1 MQESM
6 SYRTGAYFFVFMLG
20 VIAGMGILG
29 GILDA
34 EGERERERGWDVEEA
49 YRANCI
55 AKLEQQRQWIDYLL
69 AERETH
75 DPF

>member
-34 EGERERERGWDVEEA
+34 ESGRERDWGAEEA
-49 YRANCI
+49 HLADYIRSSSLSCHNYGTPQPPR
-55 AKLEQQRQWIDYLL
+55 KWID
-69 AERETH
+69 
-75 DPF
+75 